1 MSLARAA
8 RRSSPSFKSG
18 IADLPRITK
27 YTTAGQALNTV
38 LKKLIPEIQPGK
50 KVLDLCV
57 EGDKLVA
64 EATAPL
70 YNKAKNGVKVPKGE

>member
-1 MSLARAA
+1 MSSASSLNELSDRVSQLAD
-8 RRSSPSFKSG
+8 F
-18 IADLPRITK
+18 PRITK

-38 LKKLIPEIQPGK
+38 LKKLVPEIQPGK

-57 EGDKLVA
+57 EGDKLVS
-64 EATAPL
+64 EATASL